1 MRPEPRPTFLCSI
14 RDRVFMQIAPACD
27 MPKSEQF
34 TLIELFYLD
43 RVPFLM
49 ASSHVKMTDQ
59 GHALPT
65 APRG

>member
-1 MRPEPRPTFLCSI
+1 
-14 RDRVFMQIAPACD
+14 MQIAPACD